1 VLTIRTTFNVKVVQS
16 ILLVLL
22 AGTFAACDKLPI
34 PDPNRAA
41 LQKEQDGKAVGAACR
56 HAGRA
61 IEDCYRLN
69 PKASKSAVFAGW
81 REMNDYMTENKLE
94 VVLPTLP
101 THNKKVSVSESPPA
115 EAHPEAERSGP
126 AKGEATDASPAAPP
140 ATGSKSE
147 KNPALTAG

>member
-1 VLTIRTTFNVKVVQS
+1 MRTAFNVKVVQS

-22 AGTFAACDKLPI
+22 AGSFAACDKLPI

-41 LQKEQDGKAVGAACR
+41 LRKEQDSKAVGAACR

-61 IEDCYRLN
+61 IEDCYKLN

-81 REMNDYMTENKLE
+81 RDMNDYMTENKLE

-101 THNKKVSVSESPPA
+101 SLNKKVAVSENLPV
-115 EAHPEAERSGP
+115 EAHPEAGHSEPTKSEG
-126 AKGEATDASPAAPP
+126 TDASPASPA
-140 ATGSKSE
+140 ATGSTRE

>member
-1 VLTIRTTFNVKVVQS
+1 MLTIRTTFNVKVVQS

-22 AGTFAACDKLPI
+22 AGSFAACDKLPI

-41 LQKEQDGKAVGAACR
+41 MQKEQDGKAVGAACM

-61 IEDCYRLN
+61 IEDCYKLN

-101 THNKKVSVSESPPA
+101 THNKKVSVSENPPA
-115 EAHPEAERSGP
+115 EAHPETEHSGRT
-126 AKGEATDASPAAPP
+126 KGEATDASPASA
-140 ATGSKSE
+140 GSKGE

>member
-1 VLTIRTTFNVKVVQS
+1 MKVVQS

-22 AGTFAACDKLPI
+22 AGSFAACDKLPI

-41 LQKEQDGKAVGAACR
+41 MQKEQDGKAVGAACR

-61 IEDCYRLN
+61 IEDCYKLN

-101 THNKKVSVSESPPA
+101 THNKKVSVSENPPA
-115 EAHPEAERSGP
+115 EAHPETEHSGRT
-126 AKGEATDASPAAPP
+126 KGEATDASPASA
-140 ATGSKSE
+140 GSKGE

>member
-22 AGTFAACDKLPI
+22 AGSFAACDKLPI

-61 IEDCYRLN
+61 IEDCYKLN

-101 THNKKVSVSESPPA
+101 THNKKVSVSEIPRRKRIRKQNIPGAQRARRPMPPQL
-115 EAHPEAERSGP
+115 HLLQ
-126 AKGEATDASPAAPP
+126 
-140 ATGSKSE
+140 GSKGE